1 MLMSE
6 SKSGFQSLMGEIAA
20 GSESAVEKL
29 LGLYG
34 DHLCRAV
41 RRRLNRAL
49 RPKFDTS
56 DFVQAVWASFFC
68 DRGQLAQF
76 EHSGQLVAFL
86 TKVASN
92 KVVDE
97 CRHQLQTQKADVT
110 RERSLSDDTSQEI
123 RIPGREPAPSQVAIM
138 HEQWE
143 RMADEVPSRY
153 RQILE
158 LRAVGETQEEIAS
171 RLGVSEKTVNRV
183 LRKLRTRIEKGR

>member
-1 MLMSE
+1 MSE
-6 SKSGFQSLMGEIAA
+6 ARIGFQALMEQIAA
-20 GSESAVEKL
+20 GSESAVERL

-56 DFVQAVWASFFC
+56 DFVQAVWASFFGARH
-68 DRGQLAQF
+68 DLAKF

-86 TKVASN
+86 ARVANN

-110 RERSLSDDTSQEI
+110 RERSLAGDGSQEI
-123 RIPGREPAPSQVAIM
+123 GVPGREPRPSQVAIA

-143 RMADEVPSRY
+143 RLVDGASSRA
-153 RQILE
+153 RQIVG
-158 LRAVGETQEEIAS
+158 LRVAGETMEDIAGQ
-171 RLGVSEKTVNRV
+171 LGVSEKTVHRV
-183 LRKLRTRIEKGR
+183 LGKLRARWEKQS

>member
-1 MLMSE
+1 MSE
-6 SKSGFQSLMGEIAA
+6 ARTDFHALMEQIAA
-20 GSESAVEKL
+20 GSESAVESL

-49 RPKFDTS
+49 RSKFDTH
-56 DFVQAVWASFFC
+56 DFVQAVWASFFG
-68 DRGQLAQF
+68 DRRELAKF

-86 TKVASN
+86 TRVANN

-110 RERSLSDDTSQEI
+110 RERSLAGDGSQEI
-123 RIPGREPAPSQVAIM
+123 GVPGREPRPSQVAIV

-143 RMADEVPSRY
+143 RLVDGASSRA
-153 RQILE
+153 RRILG
-158 LRAVGETQEEIAS
+158 LRVAGETLENIAS
-171 RLGVSEKTVNRV
+171 QLRVSEKTVHRV
-183 LRKLRTRIEKGR
+183 LSKVRARWERQS